1 MDYLSFLYSFL
12 IALGLS
18 LALTALLEKIALRL
32 KVVARPSADRWHKK
46 PTPILGGVAIY
57 VSFCLSLFFVSGF
70 REALAMKVAL
80 IGGGLIFGLGLFD
93 DLKRM
98 RPYTKLSGEII
109 AAAMAIFLGVYFK
122 QIPLA
127 ALAAGATIFWIVAI
141 TNAFNLMDNM
151 DGLAA
156 GVAFIASLFLF
167 LYSITNGIYLAA
179 TLAAVMAGA
188 TLGFLRYNFNPA
200 RIFMGDCGS
209 LFLGYMISITAVLG
223 TPKQVSNLAIMLIV
237 PVLVLGVPI
246 FDTALVT
253 LIRTFKG
260 LPASQG
266 GKDHTSHRLVV
277 LGMTEKKAV
286 LFLYSVS
293 AVFGGIA
300 VLYPKIDIGIILI
313 LAALTLVSLF
323 VFGMFL
329 GEVNVYGD
337 GGGPKLATLDAKGN
351 RPVINTFYLHK
362 RRMLEVLI
370 DLVIVC
376 TSYYGAWLIRF
387 EGSISPWNSKLI
399 LESLPIVVALK
410 YASFIYFELYKGV
423 WRYIGITDL
432 VLIFKANSLASIM
445 AVVTITFLFRFTSYP
460 RAVFLIDW
468 LISIILISGA
478 RVLIRVMKETF
489 DSLPRRGRKVL
500 IMGAGDAGEM
510 ILREMRNNKKLNY
523 EPVGFLDD
531 DPAKHGSKIHG
542 MPVLGT
548 RTSIPRLIKE
558 IKVDEIIIAIPSAT
572 EEQLK
577 GIYAICE
584 ENGLRYKRMLNFL
597 S

>member
-1 MDYLSFLYSFL
+1 M
-12 IALGLS
+12 
-18 LALTALLEKIALRL
+18 ALTALIEKIALRL

-80 IGGGLIFGLGLFD
+80 IGGGLIFGLGLYD

-127 ALAAGATIFWIVAI
+127 ALAAGASIFWIVAI

-179 TLAAVMAGA
+179 TLAAIMAGA

-223 TPKQVSNLAIMLIV
+223 TPKQVSSLAIMLIV

-351 RPVINTFYLHK
+351 RPVIINTFYLHK